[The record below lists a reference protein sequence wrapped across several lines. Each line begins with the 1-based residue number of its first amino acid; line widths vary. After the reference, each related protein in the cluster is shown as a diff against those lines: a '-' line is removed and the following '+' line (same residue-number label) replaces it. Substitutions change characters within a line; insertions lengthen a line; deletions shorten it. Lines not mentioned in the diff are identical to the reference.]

1 MLRKDVGVV
10 LKSSRSGETSV
21 LATVLGRQ
29 LGKINLIGKGAF
41 SGKSPFRGA
50 LEVGNLIEAVYYHKE
65 GRTLFFLKEVHVRST
80 LAAMRDSLPH
90 LASALGFLE
99 LVEHV
104 CYWGSPE
111 ERIVDLLSEFL
122 DCPPAED
129 PLYVYL
135 VCAFNL
141 LEVLGTLPDLSSCA
155 ECGGEM
161 TRGYYHPAE
170 GTSLCATHSRESPNR
185 VRLSPALLGFVAAT
199 VGSTLTEASM
209 LTVDPV
215 LRKRF
220 GQIIHWTYTF
230 HIQGYSLPKALQLL
244 PRGNQTRP

>member
-10 LKSSRSGETSV
+10 LKSARSGETSV

-29 LGKINLIGKGAF
+29 NGKVNLIGKGAF
-41 SGKSPFRGA
+41 SSKSPFRGA

-80 LAAMRDSLPH
+80 LSAMRDSLPH
-90 LASALGFLE
+90 LASALGLLE

-111 ERIVDLLSEFL
+111 ERIVDLLTEFIG
-122 DCPPAED
+122 CPPAQD
-129 PLYVYL
+129 PLHVYL
-135 VCAFNL
+135 VFAFNL
-141 LEVLGTLPDLSSCA
+141 LEVLGAAPDLASCA

-161 TRGYYHPAE
+161 AYYHPAE
-170 GTSLCATHSRESPNR
+170 GTSLCKTHSQESPHR
-185 VRLSPALLGFVAAT
+185 VRLSPALLGYVGAAT
-199 VGSTLTEASM
+199 RSTITEA
-209 LTVDPV
+209 LTTTADPV

-220 GQIIHWTYTF
+220 GEIIHWTYTF

-244 PRGNQTRP
+244 PRGNQTRR